1 MGGPGSLLPTSSLA
15 ILVHPWIPEVPTPL
29 TFQKAG
35 PTGCN
40 SRLSDKHGLG
50 FHTCSKWQRLQ
61 ITGAR
66 PREPCPPHPPEE
78 EVRQEG
84 GLSHRASGPAKAS
97 RLRPAV
103 RLERLLRSLHIHSH
117 CFLNGTEAISDF
129 CGSAH
134 RVQGGL
140 GLPLSIGKRFLY
152 TLVFLTRP
160 LQLLN
165 D

>member
-1 MGGPGSLLPTSSLA
+1 M
-15 ILVHPWIPEVPTPL
+15 HPWIPEVPTSLRL
-29 TFQKAG
+29 TFQRAR

-40 SRLSDKHGLG
+40 SRLSDKQGLG
-50 FHTCSKWQRLQ
+50 FHTCSKWQGLQ

-66 PREPCPPHPPEE
+66 PREPCPPHPPES

-84 GLSHRASGPAKAS
+84 GCPTSGPARAS
-97 RLRPAV
+97 CLHPAV
-103 RLERLLRSLHIHSH
+103 GLELGQGRSSSTVSTSIPT
-117 CFLNGTEAISDF
+117 FLNGKEAISDF
-129 CGSAH
+129 CGRAH
-134 RVQGGL
+134 RAQGGL
-140 GLPLSIGKRFLY
+140 GLPLSTGERFLY